1 MHIQTHI
8 CICKHICIL
17 GSEVDHVD
25 ARGWTALRVASE
37 FNRKGMVMF
46 LKPYSESGVEDGE
59 TSYQNILLKE
69 PNIRVKVH
77 GQEMVTFLKPYS
89 EFGIQ
94 DGEISILQIL
104 KKKSVWYL
112 YDRHLYKYMGWLR
125 SVGSIEL

>member
-1 MHIQTHI
+1 
-8 CICKHICIL
+8 
-17 GSEVDHVD
+17 VDHVD

-104 KKKSVWYL
+104 KKKSV
-112 YDRHLYKYMGWLR
+112 
-125 SVGSIEL
+125 